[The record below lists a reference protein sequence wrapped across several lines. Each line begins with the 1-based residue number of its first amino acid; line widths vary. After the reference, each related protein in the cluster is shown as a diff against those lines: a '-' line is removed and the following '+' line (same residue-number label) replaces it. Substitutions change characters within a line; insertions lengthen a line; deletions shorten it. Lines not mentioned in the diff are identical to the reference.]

1 MASSA
6 DRGPGDMVAEMTAR
20 VEAVC
25 LDNTGTGAAAGEGP
39 STGIGGSG
47 LASTGAS
54 QHATDADD
62 DQGSSAVLQEGS
74 DATGAKTP
82 GKVEEVGE
90 SDEPDLT
97 ASADLEDSSELSA
110 SDEDSSWISWFV
122 TLRGNEFFCE
132 VDEDYIQDDFNL
144 TGLSTMVPYYEYALD
159 MILDVEMPVGQT
171 LTEEQQEVVE
181 SAAEMLYG
189 LIHARYILT
198 SRGMQGMLDKFQ
210 VGAFGRCPRV
220 YCQGQNV
227 LPAGLSD
234 VPRNCTVAVYCPK
247 CQDIFH
253 PKSTRQANI
262 DGAYFGTTF
271 SHLFLL
277 AHPDLIPPRPSQA
290 YISRIYGFKIH
301 QSSAYH
307 RNNKEQALSLAGANG
322 EAGSGRGSRRKNN
335 KKEKARIGR

>member
-1 MASSA
+1 MASAERRPA
-6 DRGPGDMVAEMTAR
+6 DGDVNEITSR
-20 VEAVC
+20 VEAMCMEISREGV
-25 LDNTGTGAAAGEGP
+25 GEGP
-39 STGIGGSG
+39 PAGVEGSG
-47 LASTGAS
+47 LQSTGAS

-62 DQGSSAVLQEGS
+62 DQGSSAALQENS
-74 DATGAKTP
+74 DGAGAKT
-82 GKVEEVGE
+82 GKAEEEGGE
-90 SDEPDLT
+90 SDEPELT

-110 SDEDSSWISWFV
+110 SDEDSTWISWFV

-159 MILDVEMPVGQT
+159 MILDVESPVGQT

-181 SAAEMLYG
+181 SAAEILYG
-189 LIHARYILT
+189 MVHARYILT
-198 SRGMQGMLDKFQ
+198 SRGMQGMFDKFQ

-220 YCQGQNV
+220 YCQGQNT

-234 VPRNCTVAVYCPK
+234 IPRNCTVAVYCPK

-277 AHPDLIPPRPSQA
+277 AHPELIPPRPSQG
-290 YISRIYGFKIH
+290 YVSRIYGFKIH
-301 QSSAYH
+301 QTSAYH
-307 RNNKEQALSLAGANG
+307 RNNKEAGPNG
-322 EAGSGRGSRRKNN
+322 EGGSGRGSRRKSS
-335 KKEKARIGR
+335 KKEKSRHAGR

>member
-1 MASSA
+1 MASA
-6 DRGPGDMVAEMTAR
+6 DRKPADGMADITSR
-20 VEAVC
+20 VDAIC
-25 LDNTGTGAAAGEGP
+25 MDNSAAGVREGP
-39 STGIGGSG
+39 SAGVEGSG
-47 LASTGAS
+47 LQSTGAS

-62 DQGSSAVLQEGS
+62 DQGSSAALQEGS
-74 DATGAKTP
+74 DGAGAKT
-82 GKVEEVGE
+82 GKTEEEVGE

-110 SDEDSSWISWFV
+110 SDEDSTWISWFV

-181 SAAEMLYG
+181 SAAEILYG

-198 SRGMQGMLDKFQ
+198 SRGMQGMFDKFQ

-277 AHPDLIPPRPSQA
+277 AHPELIPSRPSQA
-290 YISRIYGFKIH
+290 YCSRIYGFKIH
-301 QSSAYH
+301 QTSAYH
-307 RNNKEQALSLAGANG
+307 RNNKEGEANG
-322 EAGSGRGSRRKNN
+322 EGGSGRGSRRKS
-335 KKEKARIGR
+335 KKEKARHTSR

>member
-1 MASSA
+1 MASAERRPA
-6 DRGPGDMVAEMTAR
+6 DGVADITSRVDAICMDNSGAGAGD
-20 VEAVC
+20 
-25 LDNTGTGAAAGEGP
+25 GP
-39 STGIGGSG
+39 SAGVEGSG
-47 LASTGAS
+47 LQSTGAS

-62 DQGSSAVLQEGS
+62 DQGSSAALQEGS
-74 DATGAKTP
+74 DAAGAKT
-82 GKVEEVGE
+82 GKTEEEVGE

-110 SDEDSSWISWFV
+110 SDEDSTWISWFV

-181 SAAEMLYG
+181 SAAEILYG

-198 SRGMQGMLDKFQ
+198 SRGMQGMFDKFQ

-277 AHPDLIPPRPSQA
+277 AHPELIPSRPSQA
-290 YISRIYGFKIH
+290 YCSRIYGFKIH
-301 QSSAYH
+301 QTSAYH
-307 RNNKEQALSLAGANG
+307 RNNKEGGANG
-322 EAGSGRGSRRKNN
+322 EGGSGRGSRRKS
-335 KKEKARIGR
+335 KKEKARHTSR

>member
-1 MASSA
+1 MASTDRRLAEDLSFVTARIEAVRMA
-6 DRGPGDMVAEMTAR
+6 DTRAAAEEALTAGVEGPGLGSQGASHHA
-20 VEAVC
+20 
-25 LDNTGTGAAAGEGP
+25 TGTPAAYEDDGQGSPIALLGDSDGAGAKAAGKG
-39 STGIGGSG
+39 
-47 LASTGAS
+47 
-54 QHATDADD
+54 
-62 DQGSSAVLQEGS
+62 
-74 DATGAKTP
+74 
-82 GKVEEVGE
+82 EEEAGE

-110 SDEDSSWISWFV
+110 SDEDSTWISWFV
-122 TLRGNEFFCE
+122 SLRGNEFFCE

-181 SAAEMLYG
+181 SAAEILYG

-198 SRGMQGMLDKFQ
+198 NRGMQGMLEKFQ

-277 AHPDLIPPRPSQA
+277 AHPELIPSRPNQA
-290 YISRIYGFKIH
+290 YVSRIYGFKIH
-301 QSSAYH
+301 QTSAYH
-307 RNNKEQALSLAGANG
+307 RNNKEAGANG
-322 EAGSGRGSRRKNN
+322 EAGSARASRRKNS
-335 KKEKARIGR
+335 KKDKARHIAR

>member
-1 MASSA
+1 M
-6 DRGPGDMVAEMTAR
+6 
-20 VEAVC
+20 
-25 LDNTGTGAAAGEGP
+25 DNAAGGAGEGL
-39 STGIGGSG
+39 SGVVGVEGI
-47 LASTGAS
+47 ASTGAS
-54 QHATDADD
+54 QHATDADEE
-62 DQGSSAVLQEGS
+62 QGSSPVVHGS
-74 DATGAKTP
+74 DIPGTHA
-82 GKVEEVGE
+82 GKVEEEEEEEDEEEEVGE

-110 SDEDSSWISWFV
+110 SDEDSTWIAWFV

-198 SRGMQGMLDKFQ
+198 SRGMQGMFDKFH

-277 AHPDLIPPRPSQA
+277 AHPELIPSRPSQS

-307 RNNKEQALSLAGANG
+307 RNNKEAGVNG
-322 EAGSGRGSRRKNN
+322 ESGSGRSSRRKNN
-335 KKEKARIGR
+335 KKEKARHAAR

>member
-1 MASSA
+1 MASAERRPA
-6 DRGPGDMVAEMTAR
+6 DAVGDGVADLTSR
-20 VEAVC
+20 VDAVSIQ
-25 LDNTGTGAAAGEGP
+25 NAGP
-39 STGIGGSG
+39 SAGDGSVGIEGSG
-47 LASTGAS
+47 LRSTGAS

-62 DQGSSAVLQEGS
+62 DQGSSAALQEGS
-74 DATGAKTP
+74 DGAGTKA
-82 GKVEEVGE
+82 GKGEEEEGGE

-110 SDEDSSWISWFV
+110 SDEDSTWISWFV

-159 MILDVEMPVGQT
+159 MILDVEMPAGQT

-181 SAAEMLYG
+181 SAAEILYG

-198 SRGMQGMLDKFQ
+198 SRGMQGMFDKFQ

-277 AHPDLIPPRPSQA
+277 AHPELIPSRPSQA
-290 YISRIYGFKIH
+290 YCSRIYGFKIH
-301 QSSAYH
+301 QTSAYH
-307 RNNKEQALSLAGANG
+307 RNNKDPSNG
-322 EAGSGRGSRRKNN
+322 EGGSGRGSRRKSS
-335 KKEKARIGR
+335 KKDKARHSGR

>member
-1 MASSA
+1 MASAERMPA
-6 DRGPGDMVAEMTAR
+6 DGVGDILSR
-20 VEAVC
+20 VEAIC
-25 LDNTGTGAAAGEGP
+25 IDNAGAGAGERVPAGVE
-39 STGIGGSG
+39 GSG
-47 LASTGAS
+47 LQSTGAS
-54 QHATDADD
+54 QHATDPDD
-62 DQGSSAVLQEGS
+62 DQGSSAALQEGS
-74 DATGAKTP
+74 DGAGAKT
-82 GKVEEVGE
+82 GKVEEEAGE

-110 SDEDSSWISWFV
+110 SDEDSTWISWFV

-181 SAAEMLYG
+181 SAAEILYG

-198 SRGMQGMLDKFQ
+198 SRGMQGMFDKYQ

-220 YCQGQNV
+220 YCQGQHI

-277 AHPDLIPPRPSQA
+277 AHPELIPSRPSQA
-290 YISRIYGFKIH
+290 YCSRIYGFKIH
-301 QSSAYH
+301 QTSAYH
-307 RNNKEQALSLAGANG
+307 RNNKEAGANG
-322 EAGSGRGSRRKNN
+322 EGSSGRGSRRKSS
-335 KKEKARIGR
+335 KKEKARHPGR